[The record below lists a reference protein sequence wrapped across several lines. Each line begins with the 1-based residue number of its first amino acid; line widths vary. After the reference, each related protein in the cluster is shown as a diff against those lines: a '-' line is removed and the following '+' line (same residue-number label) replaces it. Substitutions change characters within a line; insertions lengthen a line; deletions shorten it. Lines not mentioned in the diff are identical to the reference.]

1 MKKEQVL
8 TPAQKKEQKMI
19 SLIKK
24 AMDIMDIDEILQLAY
39 DNSNGNQQDYLKD
52 KMISILS
59 SEGAIIVA
67 GKMGIDKKG
76 KLIEFI
82 EREIY
87 TSYNEQKNSIFSY

>member
-8 TPAQKKEQKMI
+8 NPRKKEQRMI
-19 SLIKK
+19 ALIKK
-24 AMDIMDIDEILQLAY
+24 AMEVMDIDKILQLAY

-59 SEGAIIVA
+59 TEGAIVVA

-87 TSYNEQKNSIFSY
+87 PTYNEQKNSIFSY